1 MDTRRG
7 ARSAPHRKEGAS
19 SHDSHRAAPRLSP
32 RGDETRTLILDT
44 AEAMFVEH
52 GYSGVTMRALT
63 ARAGVNLA
71 AVNYHFGS
79 KDQLLLEVFR
89 RGSGAINR
97 ERARLLRAA
106 TAEAGGGAPTV
117 RAILHALFAPPIRA
131 TLRTGSSLSQPAA
144 GGRSIYMQFVARAAL
159 DGPDEMRAM
168 IERDVAHLQRFVD
181 ALAEALP
188 ALPRDA
194 LLWRFHFAMGALHS
208 LYHDL
213 RRLEALSGA
222 PLALG
227 DADALVERVVAFA
240 AAGLEAP

>member
-7 ARSAPHRKEGAS
+7 ARSASHRKDGAS
-19 SHDSHRAAPRLSP
+19 PRLSP

-52 GYSGVTMRALT
+52 GFSGVTMRALT

-89 RGSGAINR
+89 RGSGSINR
-97 ERARLLRAA
+97 ERARLLREAR
-106 TAEAGGGAPTV
+106 TEAGGKALPV
-117 RAILHALFAPPIRA
+117 RTILHALFAPPIRA
-131 TLRTGSSLSQPAA
+131 TLQTRSSLSHPAA
-144 GGRSIYMQFVARAAL
+144 GGRSIYMQFIARAAL
-159 DGPDEMRAM
+159 DGPEEMRTM
-168 IERDVAHLQRFVD
+168 IERDVAHLKRFVD
-181 ALAEALP
+181 ALSEALP
-188 ALPRDA
+188 QLPRAD

-213 RRLEALSGA
+213 RRLEALSGG
-222 PLALG
+222 PLAL
-227 DADALVERVVAFA
+227 DSADDLVERVVSFA
-240 AAGLEAP
+240 AAGLEAPRAQN